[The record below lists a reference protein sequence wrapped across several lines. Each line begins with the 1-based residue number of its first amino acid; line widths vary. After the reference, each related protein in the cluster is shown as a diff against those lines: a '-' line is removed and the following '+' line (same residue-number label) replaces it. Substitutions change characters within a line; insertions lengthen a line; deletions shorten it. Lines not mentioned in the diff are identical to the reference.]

1 MDYKIILSPQAMDDI
16 EAIVRRIAKD
26 NPVAAERVG
35 YALLDRVMILGSFPF
50 LGSPVPRKRGIRK
63 LVSYP
68 YVIYY
73 RPQEQKRV
81 IDVLRYWHG
90 ARQQPDLV

>member
-1 MDYKIILSPQAMDDI
+1 MDYKIILSPQAIADV

-35 YALLDRVMILGSFPF
+35 YALLDRVMILESFPF

>member
-1 MDYKIILSPQAMDDI
+1 MDYKIVLSPQAIDDV
-16 EAIVRRIAKD
+16 ETIVRKIAKD

-35 YALLDRVMILGSFPF
+35 YALLDRVTILESFPF

-68 YVIYY
+68 YAIYY
-73 RPQEQKRV
+73 RPQEKQRV

-90 ARQQPDLV
+90 ARQQPDFI

>member
-1 MDYKIILSPQAMDDI
+1 MGYKVVLSPQAIEDI
-16 EAIVRRIAKD
+16 EAIVRKIAKD

-35 YALLDRVMILGSFPF
+35 FALLDRVTILEDFPF
-50 LGSPVPRKRGIRK
+50 LGSPVPRKTGIRK

-73 RPQEQKRV
+73 RPQEAKDV

-90 ARQQPDLV
+90 ARQQPEL

>member
-1 MDYKIILSPQAMDDI
+1 MDYKIILSPQAMDDV

-90 ARQQPDLV
+90 ARRQPDLV